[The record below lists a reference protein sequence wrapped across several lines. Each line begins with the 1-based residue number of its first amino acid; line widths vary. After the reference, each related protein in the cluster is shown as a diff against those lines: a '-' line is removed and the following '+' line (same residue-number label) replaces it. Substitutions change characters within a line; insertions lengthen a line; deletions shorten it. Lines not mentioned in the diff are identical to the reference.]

1 MIKGVNMKKKFSVF
15 DFIISIVF
23 TFAFSFFLLPQSMN
37 FFITKQDKI
46 SKEIK
51 EQMLLAGKSYL
62 ENNKDKRNVSLSE
75 LFNSGYLMKDNVIP
89 NKECFPSISTV
100 SIRNGTYYLNLQCV
114 DDNSKLTLLE

>member
-1 MIKGVNMKKKFSVF
+1 
-15 DFIISIVF
+15 
-23 TFAFSFFLLPQSMN
+23 MN